1 MARNL
6 TLYELNSLVREVI
19 EIQMDQEYWVEAE
32 LSEVRE
38 SRGHCYM
45 ELIQKEE
52 NTNTPIARAQA
63 KCWRNVWAV
72 LHPHF
77 MRVTGQQLHSGM
89 KVLMKVYAQF
99 HENYGFSWIVTDI
112 NPEFTMGD
120 MARKRQEIIR
130 RLKAAGVFELNK
142 ELKIPMF
149 AQRIAV
155 VSSATAAGYGDF
167 CNQLAENEYGFVFH
181 TELFEAVMQ
190 GEGVEQ
196 SVIAALNRINMRI
209 DDFDVAVIIRGG
221 GATADLSGFDTLDL
235 AENVAN
241 FPLPVITGIG
251 HERDESVLDMISN
264 TRVKTPTAA
273 AAFLISNLA
282 DTQYKIERAREAVA
296 RNVKRRMD
304 GERMRLGRLS
314 SAIPLLFSL
323 VRTRQDARINRL
335 NDRAVQ
341 AVAQRLTEEKYK
353 LKRCEQSLLPAVGR
367 LLEREKKRMET
378 LAIRIKM
385 QDPNMLLRRGY
396 SITFSNGKVVR
407 DASKLKPGDEMT
419 TRLEHGTVVSTVKK

>member
-1 MARNL
+1 MAINL
-6 TLYELNSLVREVI
+6 TLYELNSLVREVL
-19 EIQMDQEYWVEAE
+19 EVQMDSEYWVEAE
-32 LSEVRE
+32 LSELRE

-77 MRVTGQQLHSGM
+77 MRVTGQRLHAGM

-130 RLKAAGVFELNK
+130 QLKAEGVFDLNRELT
-142 ELKIPMF
+142 LPMF
-149 AQRIAV
+149 ARRIAV
-155 VSSATAAGYGDF
+155 ISSATAAGYGDF
-167 CNQLAENEYGFVFH
+167 CNQLADNEYGFVFH

-209 DDFDVAVIIRGG
+209 DDFDVVVITRGG
-221 GATADLSGFDTLDL
+221 GATADLSGFDTLEL

-241 FPLPVITGIG
+241 FPLPVVTGIG
-251 HERDESVLDMISN
+251 HERDESILDMISYK
-264 TRVKTPTAA
+264 RVKTPTAA
-273 AAFLISNLA
+273 ASFLIDNLVA
-282 DTQYKIERAREAVA
+282 TQYIIERAREAVA
-296 RNVKRRMD
+296 RNVKRRMEA
-304 GERMRLGRLS
+304 ERMRLERLS

-335 NDRAVQ
+335 NNRAVQ
-341 AVAQRLTEEKYK
+341 AVAQRLTEEKYR

-367 LLEREKKRMET
+367 LLQREKKRMET
-378 LAIRIKM
+378 LVLRINM

-396 SITFSNGKVVR
+396 SITLCKGKVVR
-407 DASKLKPGDEMT
+407 DASKLKPGDEIA
-419 TRLEHGTVVSTVKK
+419 TRLEHGTVVSIVKK

>member
-1 MARNL
+1 MRTL

-45 ELIQKEE
+45 ELVQKEE
-52 NTNTPIARAQA
+52 HTNTPMARAQA

-72 LHPHF
+72 LQPHF

-120 MARKRQEIIR
+120 MARKRQEIIS
-130 RLKAAGVFELNK
+130 RLKAEGVFDLNK

-273 AAFLISNLA
+273 AAFLIANLA

-296 RNVKRRMD
+296 RSVKRRMD

-323 VRTRQDARINRL
+323 VRTRQEVRINRL
-335 NDRAVQ
+335 SDCAVQ
-341 AVAQRLTEEKYK
+341 AVAQRLTEEKYR
-353 LKRCEQSLLPAVGR
+353 LKRYEQSLFPAVGR
-367 LLEREKKRMET
+367 MLELEKKRMET
-378 LAIRIKM
+378 LALRIKM
-385 QDPNMLLRRGY
+385 QDPKLLLRRGY
-396 SITFSNGKVVR
+396 SITLSKGKVVR
-407 DASKLKPGDEMT
+407 DASKLKPGDEIT
-419 TRLEHGTVVSTVKK
+419 TKLEHGTVVSTVRK

>member
-1 MARNL
+1 MRTL

-45 ELIQKEE
+45 ELVQKEE
-52 NTNTPIARAQA
+52 HTNTPVARAQA

-72 LHPHF
+72 LQPHF

-99 HENYGFSWIVTDI
+99 HENYGFSWIVTNI

-120 MARKRQEIIR
+120 MARKRQEIIS
-130 RLKAAGVFELNK
+130 RLKAEGVFDLNK

-273 AAFLISNLA
+273 AAFLIANLA

-296 RNVKRRMD
+296 RSVKRRMD

-323 VRTRQDARINRL
+323 VRTRQEVRINRL
-335 NDRAVQ
+335 SDCAVQ
-341 AVAQRLTEEKYK
+341 AVAQRLTEEKYR
-353 LKRCEQSLLPAVGR
+353 LKRYEQGLFPAVGR
-367 LLEREKKRMET
+367 MLEREKKRMET
-378 LAIRIKM
+378 LALRIKM
-385 QDPNMLLRRGY
+385 QDPKLLLRRGY
-396 SITFSNGKVVR
+396 SITLCNGKVVR
-407 DASKLKPGDEMT
+407 DASKLKPGDKIT
-419 TRLEHGTVVSTVKK
+419 TKLEHGTVVSTVRK